1 MRECK
6 NLLPFPPATP
16 NVLSENGTHTQTS
29 SFKWAVQ
36 ICYHLPTEKKHTEKE
51 YGSSKTVQIDV
62 LRDRFKRNL
71 TCIPLPL
78 IPFFST
84 QAETCQVT
92 SDWLV
97 AHRAGRLPTQKS
109 QPRAEAC
116 PWFWRKDKKKRGIQ
130 VEMMDRRW
138 CFSHEGG
145 GEWRNEQ
152 YSKNFLGKDVKGE
165 WQGAN
170 FPLERPKEV
179 VHVKCGPKKTQ
190 YRRRHKTER

>member
-84 QAETCQVT
+84 QAETCQDT

-97 AHRAGRLPTQKS
+97 AHRAGRLLTQKS

-116 PWFWRKDKKKRGIQ
+116 PWFWRKDKKKEAFRWKWWIEGD
-130 VEMMDRRW
+130 VLATKEGASEEMK
-138 CFSHEGG
+138 
-145 GEWRNEQ
+145 Q

>member
-1 MRECK
+1 MNERVQESASFSPGNTERALGK
-6 NLLPFPPATP
+6 WHTHSDIIIQVSRSNLLP
-16 NVLSENGTHTQTS
+16 
-29 SFKWAVQ
+29 
-36 ICYHLPTEKKHTEKE
+36 PTNRKKKHTEKE

-116 PWFWRKDKKKRGIQ
+116 PWFWRKDKKKEAFRWKWWIEGD
-130 VEMMDRRW
+130 VLATKEGASEEMNSIVRT
-138 CFSHEGG
+138 F
-145 GEWRNEQ
+145 
-152 YSKNFLGKDVKGE
+152 
-165 WQGAN
+165 
-170 FPLERPKEV
+170 
-179 VHVKCGPKKTQ
+179 
-190 YRRRHKTER
+190 